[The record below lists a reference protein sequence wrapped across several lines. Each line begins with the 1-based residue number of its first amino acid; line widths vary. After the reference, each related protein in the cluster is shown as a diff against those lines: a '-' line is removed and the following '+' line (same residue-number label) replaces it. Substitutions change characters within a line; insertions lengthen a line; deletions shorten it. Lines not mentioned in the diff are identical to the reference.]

1 MTARSDGRHER
12 AGRRK
17 VFGASSRIRERWERS
32 REGRLAMR
40 RRMRRGVYLLPS
52 ALTLGNLFFGFYA
65 LIAVYNDNYQGAALA
80 ILAAL
85 ICDGLDGGVAR
96 MTGATSDLGIQLDS
110 LADLVSFGVAPGL
123 LTYVLALKQFGWIG
137 GLGAFAFAGCGAL
150 RLARFNVQT
159 RSLDKRYFVGLP
171 IPAAAAVVATF
182 VLLVGD
188 SLAVVVLGA
197 EALPAKATAA
207 GVLLGMYGLAFLMV
221 SRIRYR
227 SAKGLEMR
235 RRKPATIL
243 TTLLLVLLVV
253 ASYPNLVLF
262 LFFFGYALSGIA
274 RLLPAWQRRHPVEIR
289 DQPAPGAR

>member
-1 MTARSDGRHER
+1 MTMRSEGGQER
-12 AGRRK
+12 KKVRR
-17 VFGASSRIRERWERS
+17 ILRERWGRA

-52 ALTLGNLFFGFYA
+52 ILTLGNLFCGFYA
-65 LIAVYNDNYQGAALA
+65 LMAVYNGNYEVAALA
-80 ILAAL
+80 ILLAL
-85 ICDGLDGGVAR
+85 VLDGLDGAVAR
-96 MTGATSDLGIQLDS
+96 VTGATSDIGLELDS

-123 LTYVLALKQFGWIG
+123 LAYIFALKPFGWIG
-137 GLGAFAFAGCGAL
+137 GLAAFAFAACGAF

-182 VLLVGD
+182 VLLMKEP
-188 SLAVVVLGA
+188 SAVVVLGW
-197 EALPAKATAA
+197 EVLPARATAA
-207 GVLLGMYGLAFLMV
+207 GVLLGMYSLGFLMV
-221 SRIRYR
+221 SKIRYR

-253 ASYPNLVLF
+253 ASYPNLFLF
-262 LFFFGYALSGIA
+262 LSSFMYALSGII
-274 RLLPAWQRRHPVEIR
+274 RLLPAWQRRHPVETSE
-289 DQPAPGAR
+289 QPAPGAR